1 MMKLWT
7 LGTLLLAYV
16 DPDGRL
22 IYAGRAGTG
31 IKQAELELLWRILQ
45 PLATVEMPLEVP
57 PPRTSRFGSP
67 LVLSRVHWVRPEL
80 RRRSQISDLDRG
92 QPVAAGDLPGSAR
105 RQAGS
110 RSSSSRPAPQS
121 GSGGRSPCRLKK
133 TSDAAQLN
141 SIAHQ
146 SHRSS

>member
-7 LGTLLLAYV
+7 LGALLAYV

-57 PPRTSRFGSP
+57 PPRRIAA
-67 LVLSRVHWVRPEL
+67 RPEPRSL
-80 RRRSQISDLDRG
+80 GAARARRRSQIF
-92 QPVAAGDLPGSAR
+92 
-105 RQAGS
+105 
-110 RSSSSRPAPQS
+110 
-121 GSGGRSPCRLKK
+121 
-133 TSDAAQLN
+133 
-141 SIAHQ
+141 
-146 SHRSS
+146 

>member
-22 IYAGRAGTG
+22 IYAGCAGTG
-31 IKQAELELLWRILQ
+31 IKQAELERLWRILQ
-45 PLATVEMPLEVP
+45 LLATAEMPLEGR

-92 QPVAAGDLPGSAR
+92 QPAAAVID
-105 RQAGS
+105 
-110 RSSSSRPAPQS
+110 
-121 GSGGRSPCRLKK
+121 
-133 TSDAAQLN
+133 
-141 SIAHQ
+141 
-146 SHRSS
+146 

>member
-7 LGTLLLAYV
+7 LGTLLLTYV

-22 IYAGRAGTG
+22 IYAGCAGTG
-31 IKQAELELLWRILQ
+31 IKQAESERLWRILQ
-45 PLATVEMPLEVP
+45 PLATAEMPLEVP

-92 QPVAAGDLPGSAR
+92 QPAAAVIYQGLREDKPAAEVR
-105 RQAGS
+105 
-110 RSSSSRPAPQS
+110 RPALHPKAAPADGHPAAS
-121 GSGGRSPCRLKK
+121 KKRVTRRS
-133 TSDAAQLN
+133 
-141 SIAHQ
+141 
-146 SHRSS
+146 

>member
-31 IKQAELELLWRILQ
+31 IKQAELERLWRILQ
-45 PLATVEMPLEVP
+45 LLATAEMPLEVR

-92 QPVAAGDLPGSAR
+92 QPAAAVID
-105 RQAGS
+105 
-110 RSSSSRPAPQS
+110 
-121 GSGGRSPCRLKK
+121 
-133 TSDAAQLN
+133 
-141 SIAHQ
+141 
-146 SHRSS
+146 

>member
-22 IYAGRAGTG
+22 IYAGRAGAG
-31 IKQAELELLWRILQ
+31 IKQAESERLWRILQ
-45 PLATVEMPLEVP
+45 LLATAEMPLEVR

-92 QPVAAGDLPGSAR
+92 QPAAAV
-105 RQAGS
+105 
-110 RSSSSRPAPQS
+110 
-121 GSGGRSPCRLKK
+121 
-133 TSDAAQLN
+133 
-141 SIAHQ
+141 IY
-146 SHRSS
+146 